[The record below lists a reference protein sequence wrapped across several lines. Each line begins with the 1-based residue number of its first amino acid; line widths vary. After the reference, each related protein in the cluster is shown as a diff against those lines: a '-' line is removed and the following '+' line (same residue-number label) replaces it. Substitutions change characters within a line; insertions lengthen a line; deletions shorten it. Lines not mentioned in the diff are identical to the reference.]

1 MRYHP
6 EAFRS
11 PDWNASKFR
20 TNPCRVFC
28 FGLSSTHRR
37 DTTVRGPDLPCA
49 PRLYSLR
56 AHGPRST
63 RAFRAGP
70 ARSYGTKLSYTVGF
84 WIRRHEWSGRFTTYF
99 PTIWHPTH
107 RRGLRKS
114 SDRAATVPS
123 VLSTATYRSPLRTR
137 TLRTTELGALMYQN
151 ALELQMVGGSVENS
165 PFIAWIQ
172 NYPLPKDLKYPSHLG
187 TYKGKSDPDDFI
199 EAVEGVAEMKV
210 WNVPVA
216 CRMFRYA
223 LEGDA
228 REWLKSVAKGSITSF
243 EDLKEKFRARLS
255 QQKKHKKLHVA
266 AHGVKQRETEPC
278 RAFLDRG
285 LVEFLYRDLPK
296 TYEAV
301 QKRGHVYLDARDT
314 ALKPDI
320 SPTQDKETQTN
331 RKGKWNNDRE
341 RPRYDPYNKDEKGY
355 LKVNLPELHKS
366 PKEILLTESVA
377 KTFPTPPRLS
387 GKNRKDPKK
396 YCEFH
401 RDYGHDTNACWQ
413 LRKTIEE
420 AINEGKLSHLV
431 KSVRQQQ
438 HPKKEDDTDDKKKV
452 PDKTIYTIVKKKI
465 GYSSRRPKRGNVP
478 SITFLPIYN
487 GRIFR
492 DPLIISAFL
501 EVSKVKEIVVDT
513 GSECNVL
520 YEEVFWKLNPLS
532 RMNFRKAGASIQ
544 GYSGDTAEP
553 LGKLSMQTMIGKGH
567 WKRKEKITF
576 MVVSGTS
583 PFQAILGRPEIQKF
597 GMIPSIMHGLIKY
610 ETNGRIATLEGKA
623 KKLSNEG

>member
-1 MRYHP
+1 
-6 EAFRS
+6 
-11 PDWNASKFR
+11 
-20 TNPCRVFC
+20 
-28 FGLSSTHRR
+28 
-37 DTTVRGPDLPCA
+37 
-49 PRLYSLR
+49 
-56 AHGPRST
+56 
-63 RAFRAGP
+63 
-70 ARSYGTKLSYTVGF
+70 
-84 WIRRHEWSGRFTTYF
+84 
-99 PTIWHPTH
+99 
-107 RRGLRKS
+107 
-114 SDRAATVPS
+114 
-123 VLSTATYRSPLRTR
+123 
-137 TLRTTELGALMYQN
+137 MYQN
-151 ALELQMVGGSVENS
+151 ALGLQMVGGSVENS

-199 EAVEGVAEMKV
+199 EAFEGVAEMKV
-210 WNVPVA
+210 WNVPVD
-216 CRMFRYA
+216 RF
-223 LEGDA
+223 
-228 REWLKSVAKGSITSF
+228 TSF
-243 EDLKEKFRARLS
+243 EDLKEKFRALFS

-266 AHGVKQRETEPC
+266 AHGIKQKEIEPC
-278 RAFLDRG
+278 RAFLDRFTTETEDIVDLPESQRISALLHGLRSRG
-285 LVEFLYRDLPK
+285 LVEFL
-296 TYEAV
+296 
-301 QKRGHVYLDARDT
+301 DT
-314 ALKPDI
+314 APKGDI
-320 SPTQDKETQTN
+320 SPTRDKETQTN

-341 RPRYDPYNKDEKGY
+341 RPRYSPYNKDEKGY

-377 KTFPTPPRLS
+377 KTFPKPPRLS
-387 GKNRKDPKK
+387 HKNRKDPEK

-413 LRKTIEE
+413 LRKAIEE

-438 HPKKEDDTDDKKKV
+438 YPKKEDDTDDKKKV

-465 GYSSRRPKRGNVP
+465 GHSSRRTYRGNVP
-478 SITFLPIYN
+478 SITFPPIYN

-501 EVSKVKEIVVDT
+501 EVSKVKEIVVDI

-544 GYSGDTAEP
+544 GYSGNTDEP
-553 LGKLSMQTMIGKGH
+553 LGKLSVQTTIGKGH

-583 PFQAILGRPEIQKF
+583 PFQAILGRPGIQKF
-597 GMIPSIMHGLIKY
+597 GMIPSVMHGLIKY

-623 KKLSNEG
+623 KKLSN